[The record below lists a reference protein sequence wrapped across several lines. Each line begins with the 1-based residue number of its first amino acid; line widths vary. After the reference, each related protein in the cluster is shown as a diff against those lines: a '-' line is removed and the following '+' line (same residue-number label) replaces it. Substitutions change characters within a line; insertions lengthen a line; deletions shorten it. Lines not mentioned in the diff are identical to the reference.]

1 MIRIAVV
8 DDDPA
13 CRMQV
18 KQYIEEYAQTL
29 SSEGGEPLFEI
40 ELFETA
46 MDFITDYKAIYDIA
60 FLDIEMPLIDG
71 MSAAKKLRLM
81 DTDISLIFITKMP
94 KYAIEGYDVEAVGF
108 MVKPIK
114 YCDFVDKIKKAIKL
128 RENKKQDSIVIKCDG
143 ELLKMPV
150 SSIYY
155 IEKNKNYLV
164 YNTAQG
170 QLCRRGTLESVEKEL
185 SGFGFSLC
193 NSGCLVNLRFVSKVT
208 ATDVVIN
215 GVNMPLAFRRQKQFK
230 TDMLDFLRGG
240 FGGSAA
246 RSNF

>member
-1 MIRIAVV
+1 MIRIAIV

-18 KQYIEEYAQTL
+18 KQYIEQYGESL
-29 SSEGGEPLFEI
+29 SKEGDEPLFEI

-46 MDFITDYKAIYDIA
+46 MDFITDYKAVYDIA

-71 MSAAKKLRLM
+71 MSAAKKLRQV

-94 KYAIEGYDVEAVGF
+94 KYAIDGYDVDAVGF

-128 RENKKQDSIVIKCDG
+128 REHKKQDSIVIKCDG

-150 SSIYY
+150 SFVYY
-155 IEKNKNYLV
+155 VEKDKNYLV
-164 YNTAQG
+164 YHTAQG
-170 QLCRRGTLESVEKEL
+170 QLTRRGTLESVEKDL
-185 SGFGFSLC
+185 AAFGFSLC
-193 NSGCLVNLRFVSKVT
+193 NSGCLVNLRYVTKVT
-208 ATDVVIN
+208 STDIVIN
-215 GVNMPLAFRRQKQFK
+215 GINMPLAFRRQKQFK
-230 TDMLDFLRGG
+230 TDMLNFLRG
-240 FGGSAA
+240 S
-246 RSNF
+246 RSDDAE